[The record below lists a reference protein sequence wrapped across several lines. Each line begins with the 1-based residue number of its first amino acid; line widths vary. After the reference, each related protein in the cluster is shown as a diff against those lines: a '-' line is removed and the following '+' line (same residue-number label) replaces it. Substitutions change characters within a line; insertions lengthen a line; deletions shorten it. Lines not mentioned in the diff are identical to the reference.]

1 MQALTFPGAAAA
13 ALVPARQQGRERGLV
28 LLGLQRQRQHHGQ
41 RRRLRAHSGS
51 QEVS

>member
-1 MQALTFPGAAAA
+1 VQALTFPGAAAA